1 MTTVN
6 NNYAMLQ
13 QLGLASSSGSAG
25 STTNNATTS
34 GSGNALDS
42 SAFMQLMITQ
52 MKNQDP
58 TNPMDNSQF
67 MSELAQISQ
76 TTGIQQLQTSFST
89 LASSLQSYQAL
100 QASGLVGRT
109 VLAPSSSAYLS
120 AGGSVNGQ
128 ITLSSSTSQLAV
140 GIYDQSG
147 QLVRNINLGTQS
159 SGQIP
164 FSWDGTDNNGAALPA
179 GTYQIKAEALENG
192 APTAVASNIYSTV
205 SSVNLSSSSNGIE
218 LNLYGLGTVP
228 LSQVL
233 QVG

>member
-25 STTNNATTS
+25 TTANNTTAS
-34 GSGNALDS
+34 GSGNALDA

-52 MKNQDP
+52 MQNQDP
-58 TNPMDNSQF
+58 TKPMDNGQL

-76 TTGIQQLQTSFST
+76 STGIQQLQTSFSS

-109 VLAPSSSAYLS
+109 VLVPSNSAYLS
-120 AGGSVNGQ
+120 AGGNVSGQ
-128 ITLSSSTSQLAV
+128 ITLTSSTPQLTV

-147 QLVRNINLGTQS
+147 QLVRNLSLGTQS
-159 SGQIP
+159 SGQVP
-164 FSWDGTDNNGAALPA
+164 FSWDGTDNNGAAVPA

-192 APTAVASNIYSTV
+192 TPTAVTSNVYSTV

-228 LSQVL
+228 LSTVL